1 MMSLQTDH
9 ATAAAQNAASAQ
21 TLFSVEESYFTVFA
35 GGEVF
40 GLSVQS
46 AQTIFRIESV
56 SSVPGAPREIVG
68 LVNLRG
74 KIVMAVSLRLR
85 LGMPLEDNFK
95 DALAIGVE
103 HKSENF
109 ALIIDQVGDVFS
121 LRAATRVP
129 TPPHLDA
136 ARMRLMSGLY
146 QVGDML
152 VPVLDIGALFD
163 FSR

>member
-1 MMSLQTDH
+1 MIPHTEQSV
-9 ATAAAQNAASAQ
+9 ASVANGASAQ

-56 SSVPGAPREIVG
+56 SAVPGAPREIVG

-74 KIVMAVSLRLR
+74 KIVMAVSLRTR
-85 LGMPLEDNFK
+85 LGMPIEDNFK
-95 DALAIGVE
+95 DALAIGIE

-129 TPPHLDA
+129 TPPHLDM
-136 ARMRLMSGLY
+136 ARARLMSGLY

-163 FSR
+163 FAR

>member
-1 MMSLQTDH
+1 MMIPQSEQASAH
-9 ATAAAQNAASAQ
+9 ASVSAQ

-46 AQTIFRIESV
+46 AQTIFRIECV
-56 SSVPGAPREIVG
+56 TPVPDAPLEIAG

-74 KIVMAVSLRLR
+74 KIVTAVSLRAR
-85 LGMPLEDNFK
+85 LGMSFDKGVKN
-95 DALAIGVE
+95 ALAIGIE
-103 HKSENF
+103 YKTENF

-121 LRAATRVP
+121 LRQATKVP
-129 TPPHLDA
+129 TPPHLDV
-136 ARMRLMSGLY
+136 ARSRLMSGLY

>member
-1 MMSLQTDH
+1 MMTPH
-9 ATAAAQNAASAQ
+9 HETAASSTSGSASAQ
-21 TLFSVEESYFTVFA
+21 TIFSVEESYFTVFA

-40 GLSVQS
+40 GLSVES

-56 SSVPGAPREIVG
+56 SPVPGAPPEIVG

-74 KIVMAVSLRLR
+74 KIVMAVSLRSR
-85 LGMPLEDNFK
+85 LGMPRDGSFK

-121 LRAATRVP
+121 LRQATSVP
-129 TPPHLDA
+129 TPPHLDM
-136 ARMRLMSGLY
+136 ARARLMTGLY